1 MTRENNLKNMSKPSE
16 DTRRGSIRLMMDL
29 IGLVAPLKLQMI
41 GAILLGVVG
50 FLLSFGL
57 GILGGY
63 ALINVLPIPVDGL
76 ENIPF
81 GGHNFYWYIKAL
93 IVCAVLRGVLHYL
106 EQFLNHY
113 IAFSI
118 RSEEHT
124 SELQSRQY
132 LVCRLL

>member
-1 MTRENNLKNMSKPSE
+1 MV
-16 DTRRGSIRLMMDL
+16 
-29 IGLVAPLKLQMI
+29 GLVAPLKFQMM

-57 GILGGY
+57 GIFGGY
-63 ALINVLPIPVDGL
+63 AVVSLLPIPVEGL

-81 GGHNFYWYIKAL
+81 GGHDFAWYIRAL

-113 IAFSI
+113 IAFRILAEI
-118 RSEEHT
+118 RHKVFSAMRRLAPAKLEGENQGT
-124 SELQSRQY
+124 SVWHSSQLPQF
-132 LVCRLL
+132 